1 MAYREQTRPCPQCG
15 VELIVVQRG
24 RAKWRCGTCGGILVG
39 AEEIERELGGPLV
52 LDTISGVIRDI
63 RSCPVCQEPMTLYL
77 LSGIE
82 IDRCSTDGAIWFDRA
97 ELGRARREIPGAF
110 PLVDKLL
117 A

>member
-1 MAYREQTRPCPQCG
+1 MCH
-15 VELIVVQRG
+15 
-24 RAKWRCGTCGGILVG
+24 
-39 AEEIERELGGPLV
+39 
-52 LDTISGVIRDI
+52 
-63 RSCPVCQEPMTLYL
+63 EPMTLYL

-82 IDRCSTDGAIWFDRA
+82 IDRCATDGAIWFDRG